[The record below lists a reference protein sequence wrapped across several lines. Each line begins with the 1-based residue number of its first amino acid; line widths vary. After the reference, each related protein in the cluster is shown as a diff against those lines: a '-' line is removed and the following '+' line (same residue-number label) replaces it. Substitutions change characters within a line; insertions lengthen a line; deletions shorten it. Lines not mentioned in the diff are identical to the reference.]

1 MLTLNPKSK
10 NKKIN
15 ENENDTT
22 IFNSEKILLY
32 LQKTGYKI

>member
-15 ENENDTT
+15 ENDTT
-22 IFNSEKILLY
+22 IFNSEKIPLY
-32 LQKTGYKI
+32 LQKTSYKI